1 MPVQVSVAVTD
12 VGEAGRGDARDSP
25 SLDKRRGFNPRHPG
39 PQLSIQWD
47 KRPGLDRFRSSGRVL
62 LVRSRSLAAPA
73 CASPLPFCFQ
83 NRTGEGGFS
92 SSDLRLLRFGGP
104 MHLDPGMR
112 ARSHVRDLLLR
123 RHTGPS
129 AAQTST
135 LHLATER
142 NRHRQLL
149 S

>member
-1 MPVQVSVAVTD
+1 
-12 VGEAGRGDARDSP
+12 
-25 SLDKRRGFNPRHPG
+25 
-39 PQLSIQWD
+39 
-47 KRPGLDRFRSSGRVL
+47 
-62 LVRSRSLAAPA
+62 
-73 CASPLPFCFQ
+73 
-83 NRTGEGGFS
+83 
-92 SSDLRLLRFGGP
+92 
-104 MHLDPGMR
+104 MHLDPEMR

-129 AAQTST
+129 AAQTSN